1 MLSRVTARCAVTLH
15 AVRGAVAS
23 RDELR
28 VRLAQQQAVARIGQL
43 ALTNVTLQELLD
55 EACRVVATELRS
67 DFAGILELVPDRSAF
82 VIQAGVGWPDAL
94 VGMQRIS
101 ADEHSQGGYTLRSNR
116 PVIVRDTTRETRFTV
131 HRELRRRG
139 SRVV

>member
-1 MLSRVTARCAVTLH
+1 
-15 AVRGAVAS
+15 
-23 RDELR
+23 
-28 VRLAQQQAVARIGQL
+28 LAQQQAVARIGQL

-55 EACRVVATELRS
+55 EACRVVATELRA